1 MSKQFYDVTIRTDVD
16 QMHTILQV
24 VKGSAVLIGVVPV
37 TTNSIEVST
46 KKVRSGNKK
55 PKGTAI
61 LGLELL
67 KNGPMSKEELGAAFE
82 KEGYSATSYS
92 PTMSSLRKDGKTV
105 KLQDGRWA
113 LV

>member
-24 VKGSAVLIGVVPV
+24 VKGSAVLIGVAPV
-37 TTNSIEVST
+37 TSGSPEIKRSRT
-46 KKVRSGNKK
+46 SGNKK
-55 PKGTAI
+55 PKGTAT
-61 LGLELL
+61 LGLQLL
-67 KNGPMSKEELGAAFE
+67 KNGPMSKEELREAFE
-82 KEGYSATSYS
+82 KAGYSATSYS